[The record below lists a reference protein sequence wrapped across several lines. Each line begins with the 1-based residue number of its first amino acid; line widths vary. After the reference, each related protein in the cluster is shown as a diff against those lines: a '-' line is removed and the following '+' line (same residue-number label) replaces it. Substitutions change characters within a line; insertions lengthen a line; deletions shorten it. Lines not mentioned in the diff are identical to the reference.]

1 MNLHRTATLLA
12 GLATLALLTA
22 ACSPAEPSVTVGPT
36 VQVTPAP
43 SPSPAVPT
51 GTPTQTQAIDGFAF
65 AADDIVGYYQTLG
78 YQCTA
83 DQPSA
88 TAAGFLVRTCELV
101 DSAGRTRNVGVVTD
115 PAGRVANGFASIA
128 GTSSETVLDP
138 AVALEPL
145 GAFLGAMLGEEQ
157 GGALVPWLA
166 AHLGDAYAQ
175 TTLGTIT
182 VATYTDAADIHSRL
196 YLELGNDEYL
206 NAPGAPTAGTP
217 TP

>member
-1 MNLHRTATLLA
+1 MKLHRTATLLG
-12 GLATLALLTA
+12 GLAALVLLTA
-22 ACSPAEPSVTVGPT
+22 ACSTAEPSVTVGPT
-36 VQVTPAP
+36 FQITPEP

-51 GTPTQTQAIDGFAF
+51 GTAQTQAIEGFAF
-65 AADDIVGYYQTLG
+65 AADDVVGYYQTLG

-83 DQPSA
+83 VQPSA
-88 TAAGFLVRTCELV
+88 TAAGFFVRTCELL

-128 GTSSETVLDP
+128 GTSTETVLDP
-138 AVALEPL
+138 GAALEPL

-182 VATYTDAADIHSRL
+182 VATYTDAADVHSRL

-206 NAPGAPTAGTP
+206 AAPGAPTPGTP